1 MCRGQKIPSVSEQF
15 SSKLESNIFHGF
27 ILQPNKMGWECKN
40 IQKSENERELGNTLK
55 MKKIHP
61 PTSEIGKEWN

>member
-15 SSKLESNIFHGF
+15 SSKLETNIFHGF
-27 ILQPNKMGWECKN
+27 ILQPNKMGWEWKN

-61 PTSEIGKEWN
+61 PISEIGKEIN